1 MRGAMPGMPGG
12 LVIGAFTTLNEADR
26 AARALL
32 DAGHDQ
38 AAIVALARVG
48 GGRLRLAGGVPVGPV
63 GEPARL
69 LSRAERTGAAALIGG
84 AAAGLAAACVLLL
97 LPLVGVDPQRWLLP
111 ALPAPAAFAAAVAA
125 AAGLGGIVAAFARP
139 ARGLPH
145 DLAFRYALRLDEGD
159 TVLGITAASPAVA
172 RAIRETLAING
183 AILAHVT
190 RGTLEAAGQPAAAV
204 SLAPSRN

>member
-1 MRGAMPGMPGG
+1 MPGMPGG

-38 AAIVALARVG
+38 AAMVALARVG

-111 ALPAPAAFAAAVAA
+111 ALPALPAPAAFAAAVAA

-159 TVLGITAASPAVA
+159 TVLGITAASPAAA
-172 RAIRETLAING
+172 RSIRETLAING